1 MGNPPASFVAAQIS
15 IAISNYMTK
24 LAVQAEKGEIT
35 HQEYLQR
42 QFPEG
47 SHSLVK
53 EALGNSVDLWN
64 SNHKEEETNGN
75 SED

>member
-24 LAVQAEKGEIT
+24 LAMQAEQGQIT
-35 HQEYLQR
+35 HEEYLQR

-47 SHSLVK
+47 SHTLVK

-64 SNHKEEETNGN
+64 ENHKEEVSN
-75 SED
+75 D